1 MRVRVQLGAEPST
14 GILAMVGYSALAH
27 VLALILAVFAP
38 RIIPRR
44 PPPPLLLTAQIV
56 SLPSSGP
63 PAPPAAAAQPTPTE
77 RAEEAA
83 ARVAR
88 KERKPEPIPPEP
100 DKPKPPPRKEPPR
113 KRPEPPPAPA
123 ETAPD
128 AGRGGAEPQPAGP
141 LTEGIG
147 LGAGGDDAGTGIPSI
162 TSASFPYR
170 YYRTT
175 IVNLIRARWQRP
187 LTPGLTESL
196 RCAVSFVI
204 ARNGDVSDVTVSVP
218 SGLDALDA
226 SAMQA
231 VLQAGPLPPL
241 PYQYVSPSVR
251 AELIFE
257 LTPD

>member
-1 MRVRVQLGAEPST
+1 MRVRVQLGTEPST
-14 GILAMVGYSALAH
+14 GILAMASYSALAH
-27 VLALILAVFAP
+27 ILALVLIVFAP
-38 RIIPRR
+38 RMIPRQ

-77 RAEEAA
+77 RAEKA
-83 ARVAR
+83 ARAAR
-88 KERKPEPIPPEP
+88 KEPEPAPPEP
-100 DKPKPPPRKEPPR
+100 DKPKPPPRKKPPR
-113 KRPEPPPAPA
+113 ERQEPPPGPIEPA
-123 ETAPD
+123 QDES
-128 AGRGGAEPQPAGP
+128 RGSAEPQPTEP
-141 LTEGIG
+141 LTQGIG

-175 IVNLIRARWQRP
+175 MVNLIRARWQRP

-204 ARNGDVSDVTVSVP
+204 TRNGRVSDVAVSVP

-226 SAMQA
+226 SAMRA